1 MSLQLETPFRI
12 EPCLLDVIDSTTA
25 DRATD
30 LVWKAAQLGKNIN
43 RKTASNLADLVRI
56 TNCYYSNLIEGHK
69 TKPRDIERALAEDFD
84 NDSRNRNLQVEAR
97 AHVRLQ
103 KALDDRYLNG
113 APLHPWSVD
122 FIKELHRDFYKDAT
136 DEMLLI
142 ESNAH
147 SFYMVPGDFRSKAIH
162 DVVIG
167 QHFPPSSC
175 VVETFMGY
183 FEKKYCMEPMRMNS
197 RVIAMAAAHHR
208 FNYIH
213 PFPDGNGRVSR
224 LMSHAMAL
232 YAGIGANGLWSVSR
246 GLSRG
251 LDGGMTY
258 KQMMNHADM
267 KRQGDLDGRGNLSRR
282 ALTDFINWFID
293 ICIDQISFME
303 SLYDFDSMELRLE
316 KYIKTH
322 QIRNEAINILK
333 SVWRNGE
340 VARGDAVASSGLGE
354 RTGRTVLASLIEK
367 GVLGS
372 DTVKGP
378 VSLRFPVESI
388 DIFFPRLFSETDS

>member
-43 RKTASNLADLVRI
+43 GKTASSLADLVRI

-84 NDSRNRNLQVEAR
+84 NDGRNRNLQVEAR

-103 KALDDRYLNG
+103 KAVDDRYLNG
-113 APLHPWSVD
+113 ESLQPWSVD

-142 ESNAH
+142 EGNAH
-147 SFYMVPGDFRSKAIH
+147 GFYMVPGDFRSKAIH

-167 QHFPPSSC
+167 QHFPPSSN

-224 LMSHAMAL
+224 LMSHAMGL

-333 SVWRNGE
+333 YVWRNGE
-340 VARGDAVASSGLGE
+340 VSRGDAVASSGLGE

-388 DIFFPRLFSETDS
+388 DIFFPRLFSDTDS

>member
-1 MSLQLETPFRI
+1 
-12 EPCLLDVIDSTTA
+12 
-25 DRATD
+25 
-30 LVWKAAQLGKNIN
+30 
-43 RKTASNLADLVRI
+43 
-56 TNCYYSNLIEGHK
+56 
-69 TKPRDIERALAEDFD
+69 
-84 NDSRNRNLQVEAR
+84 
-97 AHVRLQ
+97 
-103 KALDDRYLNG
+103 
-113 APLHPWSVD
+113 
-122 FIKELHRDFYKDAT
+122 
-136 DEMLLI
+136 
-142 ESNAH
+142 
-147 SFYMVPGDFRSKAIH
+147 
-162 DVVIG
+162 
-167 QHFPPSSC
+167 
-175 VVETFMGY
+175 
-183 FEKKYCMEPMRMNS
+183 
-197 RVIAMAAAHHR
+197 MAAAHHR

-224 LMSHAMAL
+224 IMSHAMGL

-251 LDGGMTY
+251 LEGGMTY

-293 ICIDQISFME
+293 ICIDQISFMD

-322 QIRNEAINILK
+322 QIREEAISILK
-333 SVWRNGE
+333 YVWRNGE
-340 VARGDAVASSGLGE
+340 VARGDAVASTGLGE

-388 DIFFPRLFSETDS
+388 DIFFPRLFSEIDS